1 MNVDIKLV
9 EFPEKF
15 GIKEESQTE
24 YKLRALM
31 INKKVPVIQEMKNIM
46 KKDKKD
52 FGKLI
57 KNLKMQ
63 LGSKEIL
70 RNPKKVQIG
79 KNKDQE
85 NIIEIKSTRGYS
97 RLFGFFWD
105 EELIICTN
113 TYWKT
118 TSKKGKQNKANKAF
132 NKAVEIRNLFITY
145 NKEE

>member
-1 MNVDIKLV
+1 MRNYFNSL
-9 EFPEKF
+9 
-15 GIKEESQTE
+15 
-24 YKLRALM
+24 
-31 INKKVPVIQEMKNIM
+31 
-46 KKDKKD
+46 
-52 FGKLI
+52 LI
-57 KNLKMQ
+57 L
-63 LGSKEIL
+63 LISLILISCGSKESSEEKL
-70 RNPKKVQIG
+70 TS
-79 KNKDQE
+79 QE